1 MAAYQATE
9 TIGMPEC
16 RINLAQAT
24 TYLACCPKSN
34 AAYAGID
41 AALADVR
48 QNSVLPVPMH
58 LRDGHYAGAAR
69 LGHGVGYQYAHDSAD
84 GWVSQDYLGVEREY
98 YQPVNRGR
106 EAEFRQRLQE
116 LRERKKS

>member
-1 MAAYQATE
+1 
-9 TIGMPEC
+9 
-16 RINLAQAT
+16 
-24 TYLACCPKSN
+24 
-34 AAYAGID
+34 
-41 AALADVR
+41 
-48 QNSVLPVPMH
+48 VPMH